1 MRALVL
7 LLLLTLPAFA
17 ARDPRVACMKASGAA
32 ATQCLASAEHE
43 KEIEETPHSDEPAPI
58 DEAAIRK
65 ACDEETSIALGYLGA
80 DDTVLRLSDAC
91 NDYAADAVD
100 LVKTEP
106 EPPLGSSQAR
116 CQTTV
121 DGVLDVFRIKIVNLF
136 GKTCYLR
143 EAKGGKCR
151 HAARDRKAAGLRKKA
166 TARIVKGCGSVLV
179 AMQYGSAE
187 DVVDTAFDRARHFA
201 QWGYPPNDLGPS
213 AEPGPFPVG
222 TRTLDLVDDS
232 RPDVTGTGSRPV
244 TVELWYPSTA
254 AAVAGM
260 DRYVVNLFGVDIA
273 RTPTYRDVAIAPGP
287 FPLVLFSHGNAGIR
301 FQSIFLAAQLASHG
315 YVVASPDH
323 RGNTFLDIALGIVDP
338 LASSAINRPLDMT
351 FLLNELTMMNATS
364 GDVLA
369 GAIDLDKVGMSG
381 HSFGGYTTFALAG
394 GTFAGQTFTDAR
406 MKAFLPLAPAASL
419 FPDDFFASITKPI
432 LVVGGTLDTT
442 TPFPTEQQHPFDLLP
457 AGAPIVG
464 LAEITG
470 AGHFT
475 FSDVC
480 EVPRNLVGAI
490 GGFDE
495 ACTPRHLPW
504 RNAHDIVNYLAE
516 NFFDATLKGDAEAL
530 ARLAPSTLASIDD
543 LDYQKK

>member
-1 MRALVL
+1 MRVLVL
-7 LLLLTLPAFA
+7 TLFLAVPAFA
-17 ARDPRVACMKASGAA
+17 ARDPRVACMKTSGAA

-43 KEIEETPHSDEPAPI
+43 KEIEETPHPEEPAPI
-58 DEAAIRK
+58 DEATIRK

-91 NDYAADAVD
+91 NDFAADAVD

-116 CQTTV
+116 CQAAV

-136 GKTCYLR
+136 AKTCYLR
-143 EAKGGKCR
+143 EAKGGTCH
-151 HAARDRKAAGLRKKA
+151 HAARDRKAQGLRKKA
-166 TARIVKGCGSVLV
+166 TARIVKGCGSALV

-187 DVVDTAFDRARHFA
+187 VVVATAFDRARHFA
-201 QWGYPPNDLGPS
+201 QWAYPPNDLGPS
-213 AEPGPFPVG
+213 AELGTFPVG
-222 TRTLDLVDDS
+222 TRTIDLVDDS
-232 RPDVTGTGSRPV
+232 RPNVKGTGSRPV
-244 TVELWYPSTA
+244 KVELWYPSTA

-260 DRYVVNLFGVDIA
+260 DRYIVTLGVDIA

-315 YVVASPDH
+315 YIVASPDH
-323 RGNTFLDIALGIVDP
+323 YGNTFLDIGQGIVDP
-338 LASSAINRPLDMT
+338 LESSAINRPLDMT
-351 FLLNELTMMNATS
+351 FLLNELTTKNATP
-364 GDVLA
+364 GDFLA

-419 FPDDFFASITKPI
+419 FPDAFFATITKPI

-442 TPFPTEQQHPFDLLP
+442 TPFPAEQQHPFDLLP

-464 LAEITG
+464 LAEIAG

-480 EVPRNLVGAI
+480 EVPRDLVGAI

-516 NFFDATLKGDAEAL
+516 NFFDAALKGDVEAMG
-530 ARLAPSTLASIDD
+530 RLAPSTLASIDD
-543 LDYQKK
+543 LVYQKK